1 MYWVVGVSVTNETVS
16 LAAEIERLVEEQRL
30 RADEVDGNTAN
41 DPIYNQ
47 LDGEIQQN
55 EQWLVAAHINLEKW
69 NLQWQAI
76 DFFLFDSTDSNTS
89 DNPTVDARIAVTS
102 AGFVLEAL
110 STYVVPLL
118 YGLLGALAYV
128 LREIAK
134 EVRAVTFSNA
144 SIIRY
149 NLRLSLGLLAGITVG
164 FLVSP
169 DAAQGAVQEAQPIPT
184 LATLGP
190 MALAFL
196 AGYSVELVPKQAH
209 NQSAEAQFA
218 PIEFEA

>member
-1 MYWVVGVSVTNETVS
+1 M
-16 LAAEIERLVEEQRL
+16 LAQR
-30 RADEVDGNTAN
+30 V
-41 DPIYNQ
+41 I
-47 LDGEIQQN
+47 
-55 EQWLVAAHINLEKW
+55 
-69 NLQWQAI
+69 
-76 DFFLFDSTDSNTS
+76 
-89 DNPTVDARIAVTS
+89 
-102 AGFVLEAL
+102 EAL

-118 YGLLGALAYV
+118 YGLLGAFAYV

-196 AGYSVELVPKQAH
+196 AGYSVELVFAVMDRIV
-209 NQSAEAQFA
+209 SAFVDERTEARA
-218 PIEFEA
+218 ENRS